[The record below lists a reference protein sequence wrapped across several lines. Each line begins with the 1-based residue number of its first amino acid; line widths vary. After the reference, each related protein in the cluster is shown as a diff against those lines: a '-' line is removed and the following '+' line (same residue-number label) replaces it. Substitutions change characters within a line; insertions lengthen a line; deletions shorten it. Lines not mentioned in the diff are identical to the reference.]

1 VAGTVYHQQVKKKP
15 LEMVTGPAAFDNFK
29 RLMGGLLAVPKA
41 KVLNVKAAKR
51 KRPKRKAA

>member
-1 VAGTVYHQQVKKKP
+1 VKKKP

-41 KVLNVKAAKR
+41 KVVKLAKR
-51 KRPKRKAA
+51 RKRAKNASIQTS